1 MLDVRFDLNS
11 IRKRLPT
18 EKLAKTVMSRA
29 ISRAITAGRTQA
41 GREAAKNYAIRQGR
55 VSERARITKP
65 SANAPAAELKFSGP
79 SLNIADYRVSPA
91 KPDPRK
97 RPVLRVMIAKDAGF
111 RSVRGPFLAAAKS
124 GKVLGLKRTGKSRY
138 PIRPVFGPSVPQV
151 VGSEKVSEAVI
162 ERMTE
167 ILEKRLEH
175 EINRELLKGAK

>member
-65 SANAPAAELKFSGP
+65 SANAPVAELKFSGP
-79 SLNIADYRVSPA
+79 SLNIADYRVSPS
-91 KPDPRK
+91 KPDPAR
-97 RPVLRVMIAKDAGF
+97 RPVLRVMVSKTGGM
-111 RSVRGPFLAAAKS
+111 RPMRGPFLLNLRS
-124 GKVLGLKRTGKSRY
+124 GSIKAFKREGRARY
-138 PIRPVFGPSVPQV
+138 PIRPVFGPSIPQL
-151 VGSEKVSEAVI
+151 VGSEQVSEAVI
-162 ERMTE
+162 DRMVE
-167 ILEKRLEH
+167 VMDKRLDH